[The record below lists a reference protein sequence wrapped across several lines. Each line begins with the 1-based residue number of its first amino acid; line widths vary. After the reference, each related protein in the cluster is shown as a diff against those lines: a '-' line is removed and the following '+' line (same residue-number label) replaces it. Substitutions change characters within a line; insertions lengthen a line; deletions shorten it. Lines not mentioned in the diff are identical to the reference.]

1 MSPFFKGGVK
11 RRRLFKD
18 KLLIFMTFASQLI
31 QYLFTGLTLG
41 SIYALVALGFT
52 MIYNATGIINLA
64 QGEFVMLGGLVMVF
78 FTAVLKMPLYLAF
91 LLTILVVTLLG
102 VIFERLA
109 IHPLKEA
116 SLITLIMIP
125 LAGSI
130 LFRGGAMFLW
140 GKDPYALPPFT
151 QSQPLH
157 FLGATLQAQIFWVLG
172 ITVLAVAGVHFFFNR
187 TLIGKAITACA
198 FNPLAARLM
207 GINVRRMVLLSFAL
221 SAAVGAVAGMIITPI
236 TLMEYDR
243 GPLLGLKG
251 FAAAVLGG
259 LGSGFGSVVAGFIIG
274 ILESFGAGL
283 ISSGYKD
290 AIALMALLVILWVKP
305 SGLFGSKEES
315 ELKKF

>member
-1 MSPFFKGGVK
+1 
-11 RRRLFKD
+11 
-18 KLLIFMTFASQLI
+18 MTLTSQLI

-64 QGEFVMLGGLVMVF
+64 QGEFVMLGGLIMVF
-78 FTAVLKMPLYLAF
+78 FTMILKFPLF
-91 LLTILVVTLLG
+91 LGFFLTILVVTLLG

-109 IHPLKEA
+109 IHPLRDA
-116 SLITLIMIP
+116 SLITLIIIT

-140 GKDPYALPPFT
+140 GKDPYALPPFM
-151 QSQPLH
+151 QSSPVH
-157 FLGATLQAQIFWVLG
+157 FLGATIQWQIFWILAITILVVIG
-172 ITVLAVAGVHFFFNR
+172 IHFFFNR
-187 TLIGKAITACA
+187 TLTGKAMTACA
-198 FNPLAARLM
+198 FNALAARLV
-207 GINVRRMVLLSFAL
+207 GINVQKMVFLSFAL
-221 SAAVGAVAGMIITPI
+221 SAAVGAVAGAIITPI

-259 LGSGFGSVVAGFIIG
+259 LGSGIGSIIAGFIIG

-290 AIALMALLVILWVKP
+290 AIALLVMLMILWMKP

>member
-1 MSPFFKGGVK
+1 MS
-11 RRRLFKD
+11 
-18 KLLIFMTFASQLI
+18 FASQLV

-78 FTAVLKMPLYLAF
+78 FTMVLKIPL
-91 LLTILVVTLLG
+91 LLGFFMTVLLVTLLG

-109 IHPLKEA
+109 IHPLRNA
-116 SLITLIMIP
+116 SLITLIMIT

-130 LFRGGAMFLW
+130 LFRGGAMFVW

-151 QSQPLH
+151 TGPPLH
-157 FLGATLQAQIFWVLG
+157 FLGATIQMQILWILAITLLAVLG
-172 ITVLAVAGVHFFFNR
+172 IHFFFNR
-187 TLIGKAITACA
+187 TLTGKAMTACA
-198 FNPLAARLM
+198 FNALAARLV
-207 GINVRRMVLLSFAL
+207 GINVQKMVFLSFGL
-221 SAAVGAVAGMIITPI
+221 SAAVGAIAGAIITPI

-251 FAAAVLGG
+251 FAAGVLGG
-259 LGSGFGSVVAGFIIG
+259 LGSGLGSVIAGFIIG

-290 AIALMALLVILWVKP
+290 AIALLVMLVILWVKP

-315 ELKKF
+315 ELKKY

>member
-1 MSPFFKGGVK
+1 MRVLTDPPAHT
-11 RRRLFKD
+11 D
-18 KLLIFMTFASQLI
+18 TIMTLASQLI

-52 MIYNATGIINLA
+52 MIYNATGIINFA
-64 QGEFVMLGGLVMVF
+64 QGEFVMLGGLIMVF
-78 FTAVLKMPLYLAF
+78 FAMVLKLPLLPGF

-102 VIFERLA
+102 ALFERLA
-109 IHPLKEA
+109 IQPLRNA
-116 SLITLIMIP
+116 SIITLIMVT

-130 LFRGGAMFLW
+130 LFRGGAMFIW

-151 QSQPLH
+151 PRAPLY
-157 FLGATLQAQIFWVLG
+157 FLGATVQMQIFWVLA
-172 ITVLAVAGVHFFFNR
+172 ITFLAVLGVHFFFNR
-187 TLIGKAITACA
+187 TLTGKAMTACA
-198 FNPLAARLM
+198 FNSLAARLV
-207 GINVRRMVLLSFAL
+207 GINVRKMILLSFGL
-221 SAAVGAVAGMIITPI
+221 SAAVGAVAGAIITPI
-236 TLMEYDR
+236 ALMEYDR

-290 AIALMALLVILWVKP
+290 AIALLVMLMILWVKP

>member
-1 MSPFFKGGVK
+1 
-11 RRRLFKD
+11 
-18 KLLIFMTFASQLI
+18 MTLASQLI

-64 QGEFVMLGGLVMVF
+64 QGEFVMLGGLIMVF
-78 FTAVLKMPLYLAF
+78 FTMIVKLPLF
-91 LLTILVVTLLG
+91 LGFFLTIFAVTLLG
-102 VIFERLA
+102 AIFERLA
-109 IHPLKEA
+109 IHPLRGA
-116 SLITLIMIP
+116 SLITLIIIT

-130 LFRGGAMFLW
+130 LFRGGAMFIW

-151 QSQPLH
+151 QSSPVH
-157 FLGATLQAQIFWVLG
+157 FLGATIQWQIFWILAITLLVVIG
-172 ITVLAVAGVHFFFNR
+172 INFFFNR
-187 TLIGKAITACA
+187 TLTGKAMTACA
-198 FNPLAARLM
+198 FNALAARLV
-207 GINVRRMVLLSFAL
+207 GINVQKMVLLSFAL
-221 SAAVGAVAGMIITPI
+221 SAAVGAVAGAIITPI

-259 LGSGFGSVVAGFIIG
+259 LGSGTGSIVAGFIIG

-290 AIALMALLVILWVKP
+290 AIALLVMLVILWAKP
-305 SGLFGSKEES
+305 SGLFGSQEES